1 MVKTLKYVMCRNNHV
16 AVAVERRTQLDVG
29 TLGRIGGIFKI
40 DVYLL
45 ALHSRCNVANVI
57 STAVLLFLGS
67 SLRQCGVMKVS
78 ARARGSIVRITGSR
92 KPKVEKFSPT
102 VIAREGTT
110 LTMARCK
117 HITRFIRIDTA
128 KLLRNYPP
136 TRGYQNS
143 EPIDLMKDS
152 QNMAF
157 LSARCNEWMLCLYNN
172 IYNGLYRTTDSFRFH
187 PVNTERAWSRYF
199 KSW

>member
-1 MVKTLKYVMCRNNHV
+1 MCRNNHV

-136 TRGYQNS
+136 TRGSQNS

-172 IYNGLYRTTDSFRFH
+172 NIYNGLYRTDFFRFH
-187 PVNTERAWSRYF
+187 PVILTCLELVF
-199 KSW
+199 